1 MVKQV
6 VRAQAGVKL
15 ERVEQEDAKREISF
29 WLTTHRP
36 RAARLIF
43 DEEEADR
50 AFDLEV
56 EESLKDPVIL
66 GLMKSGHLE
75 S

>member
-1 MVKQV
+1 MAKLV
-6 VRAQAGVKL
+6 VREKAGVKL
-15 ERVEQEDAKREISF
+15 ERVEQEDAKAEVSF

-43 DEEEADR
+43 DEGEANR